1 MSPRSP
7 AAPATARLGLWPS
20 FWWVFLLAGHGYL
33 LVTLALVFWA
43 DDLGWGA
50 GLRGMF
56 LAMLLAPALI
66 ILCAIPVLRAPDRGE
81 GPLWHGLV
89 KAWAG
94 LNAIAWLPLA
104 PLALLLLA
112 AALGRAA

>member
-1 MSPRSP
+1 MPPRLPP
-7 AAPATARLGLWPS
+7 APTANRLGLWPA

-33 LVTLALVFWA
+33 LLTLALVFWA

-56 LAMLLAPALI
+56 LAMLLAPSLI
-66 ILCAIPVLRAPDRGE
+66 ILSAVPVLRAPDRGE

-94 LNAIAWLPLA
+94 LNAIAWLPFAL
-104 PLALLLLA
+104 LALLLLA

>member
-1 MSPRSP
+1 MSARSP
-7 AAPATARLGLWPS
+7 AAPATTRLGLWPA
-20 FWWVFLLAGHGYL
+20 FGWVFLLAGHGYL
-33 LVTLALVFWA
+33 LLTLALVFWA
-43 DDLGWGA
+43 DDLGLGA

-66 ILCAIPVLRAPDRGE
+66 ILSAIPVLRAPDRGE

-89 KAWAG
+89 KAWAA

-112 AALGRAA
+112 AALGRVA